1 MNKLSVQIMVGLIL
15 TCSSI
20 ASASLTDGLVAYW
33 SFNEG
38 SGSTVYDYSGNSNHG
53 TIYGATWTAAGALGN
68 ALEFDGD
75 DYILIPN
82 DLSQQITTNQITV
95 SAWINLYADVGN
107 DQARI
112 ICKQETVRRAWG
124 LEIFGE
130 NYGGSTG
137 NQINFHDTDGSTA
150 SYNSLSTTHLNL
162 NQPYHVLVTDDA
174 GTITMYIDGLEDYSS
189 SIGYGIP
196 SSIDAP
202 IIIGATNTPDRFF
215 FNGII
220 DEVLIYNRVLSQG
233 EISALY
239 AKSPIII
246 PAPGA
251 LVLAVIGAGVV
262 GCLRRRRTL

>member
-1 MNKLSVQIMVGLIL
+1 MAGLIL
-15 TCSSI
+15 ACSSI

-38 SGSTVYDYSGNSNHG
+38 SGDTAYDYSGNSNHG
-53 TIYGATWTAAGALGN
+53 TIYGASWTAAGALGN
-68 ALEFDGD
+68 ALVFDGD
-75 DYILIPN
+75 YDYVLIPN
-82 DLSQQITTNQITV
+82 NSSQQMPTNQITV
-95 SAWINLYADVGN
+95 SAWINFYEDVGY

-112 ICKQETVRRAWG
+112 ICKQQNNDRAWG

-130 NYGGSTG
+130 TYGGSTG
-137 NQINFHDTDGSTA
+137 NQLNFHDSSGSA
-150 SYNSLSTTHLNL
+150 SHNSLSTTHLNL
-162 NQPYHVLVTDDA
+162 NQLYHVLVTDD
-174 GTITMYIDGLEDYSS
+174 GGDIKMYINGLVLPSS
-189 SIGYGIP
+189 FSGYGIP

-202 IIIGATNTPDRFF
+202 IIIGATNPSNRYF

-220 DEVLIYNRVLSQG
+220 DEVLIYNRILNLG

-246 PAPGA
+246 PTPGT

-262 GCLRRRRTL
+262 GCLRRRKTI

>member
-1 MNKLSVQIMVGLIL
+1 MAGLIL
-15 TCSSI
+15 ACSSI

-38 SGSTVYDYSGNSNHG
+38 SGGTAYDYSGNSNHG
-53 TIYGATWTAAGALGN
+53 TIYGASWTAAGALGN

-75 DYILIPN
+75 YDYVTIPN
-82 DLSQQITTNQITV
+82 NSSQQITTNQITV

-112 ICKQETVRRAWG
+112 ICKQETVRNAWG

-130 NYGGSTG
+130 NYGSSTG

-150 SYNSLSTTHLNL
+150 SYNYLNTTDLNL
-162 NQPYHVLVTDDA
+162 NQLYHVLVTDDA
-174 GTITMYIDGLEDYSS
+174 GTITMYINGLGAPSS
-189 SIGYGIP
+189 SSGYGIP

-215 FNGII
+215 FNGVI

-239 AKSPIII
+239 AKSPITI

-251 LVLAVIGAGVV
+251 LVLAVIGTGVV
-262 GCLRRRRTL
+262 GCLRRRKTI